1 MKVGMNFE
9 GTGFQVIADQSFA
22 LRSKPDRVV
31 GVFGDVG
38 DVAVVSQIGDSNER
52 IAEDIV
58 I

>member
-1 MKVGMNFE
+1 MKFE

-31 GVFGDVG
+31 GVFGDV
-38 DVAVVSQIGDSNER
+38 AVVSQIGDSNER

>member
-1 MKVGMNFE
+1 MKFE

-22 LRSKPDRVV
+22 LRSKPDRMV